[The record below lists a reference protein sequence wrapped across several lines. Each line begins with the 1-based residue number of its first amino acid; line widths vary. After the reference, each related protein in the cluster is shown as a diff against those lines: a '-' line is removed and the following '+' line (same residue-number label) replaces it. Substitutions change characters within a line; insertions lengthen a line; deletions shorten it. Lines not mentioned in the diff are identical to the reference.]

1 MSAGPAAVSR
11 LPREMTEVNDPPVP
25 RLPISSGVTYPD
37 IKDAKVTLIDR
48 KWAGDARTDR
58 KSGSAEWRRSAD
70 LVVVGSGAA
79 GIAVALTAAARGL
92 RVLVVTKD
100 LVGGATPLAQG
111 GLAAALGAGDTPA
124 AHARDTVVAGAGLC
138 APDVVTALAQSAPG
152 AIGWLAGLGARLETS
167 DLRLEGGHS
176 ARRIV
181 HCGDDATG
189 AEVHRALLAA
199 LLASGIEIL
208 DRTVALDLLL
218 REPVALAGPGP
229 GPEHAGGVAGQRA
242 VAGLAAAFIRANGR
256 LVPGAVAARAVVIA
270 AGGLGQAFGTTSNP
284 AGATGDGIALAARA
298 GAVIRDLEFV
308 QFHPT
313 VLWLPGASGQCPL
326 VTEALRGAGA
336 VLRELDGTPLMA
348 GHDPRGDLAPRDV
361 VAARMAEVIAA
372 GGAGHV
378 WLDATALGRDLL
390 ENGFP
395 TVTAACRKHGID
407 PVTDLIPVAPGAHYS
422 CGGIRADLDG
432 RTSVPGLYAAGEAA
446 STGVQGANRLA
457 SNSVTEAVI
466 AGRRTGTAIA
476 AALAGGAALA
486 DSARPAETGGGPAR
500 TGTGPVLVTATTSPG
515 EASGRDRGSTE
526 ENGPST
532 AAERHFC
539 PDLPPVL
546 DGDSD
551 DRGSSAAN
559 SAADDPRSRPGL
571 AGRGEL
577 AQAMARYAGVM
588 RDADGLR
595 ELLRIIAEAGSFA
608 DSTTC
613 GCGAKPTASGA
624 PPRSSAGEPTGQA
637 CSDDLGQAGG
647 LAGNGWGAR
656 PTASGALAWS
666 SAGEPTGRAG
676 DDVLGRTG
684 ESAGRG
690 GRFSGG
696 REVERGTVRD
706 CLDLDLDGVEAA
718 NLRTVSLLI
727 AAGALRRAESRGC
740 HRRRDAGGASAT
752 PWHTLA
758 RWDGR
763 ELVLTE
769 EAL

>member
-1 MSAGPAAVSR
+1 MSAGPAAALAAAARNDEDKRFTR
-11 LPREMTEVNDPPVP
+11 LASP
-25 RLPISSGVTYPD
+25 RLSISSGVSHPD
-37 IKDAKVTLIDR
+37 ITDAKVALTDR
-48 KWAGDARTDR
+48 KRAGDARTDS
-58 KSGSAEWRRSAD
+58 KPGSAQWQRSAD
-70 LVVVGSGAA
+70 VVVVGSGAA
-79 GIAVALTAAARGL
+79 GISVALTAAALGL

-124 AHARDTVVAGAGLC
+124 AHVRDTLVAGAGLC
-138 APDVVTALAQSAPG
+138 APDVVAALARSAPA

-181 HCGDDATG
+181 HSGNDATG

-199 LLASGIEIL
+199 LAASEVEIL
-208 DRTVALDLLL
+208 DRTVALDLRLS
-218 REPVALAGPGP
+218 EPEARLARSPAAGRTAADEPEPPVRAGVTGRAGTGDGAGDGAGTGAGARVTSGTAAANAGPANALQPVPALPALPAGPNRAAGRGARPADSGAERAGGGP
-229 GPEHAGGVAGQRA
+229 GRRA
-242 VAGLAAAFIRANGR
+242 VTGLIAGTIGADGR
-256 LVPGAVAARAVVIA
+256 LVPGVIAARAVVIA

-284 AGATGDGIALAARA
+284 AGATGDGIAIAARA

-326 VTEALRGAGA
+326 ITEALRGAGA
-336 VLRELDGTPLMA
+336 VLRDAGGAPLMA

-361 VAARMAEVIAA
+361 VAARMAEVIASA
-372 GGAGHV
+372 EAGHV
-378 WLDATALGRDLL
+378 WLDATALGRDRL

-395 TVTAACRKHGID
+395 TVTAACRKHGTD

-466 AGRRTGTAIA
+466 VGRRTGTAIA
-476 AALAGGAALA
+476 AALSGEPGRPGSGAGAANE
-486 DSARPAETGGGPAR
+486 RPYYSQAYSEAVSTFPGG
-500 TGTGPVLVTATTSPG
+500 
-515 EASGRDRGSTE
+515 SG
-526 ENGPST
+526 
-532 AAERHFC
+532 
-539 PDLPPVL
+539 
-546 DGDSD
+546 
-551 DRGSSAAN
+551 
-559 SAADDPRSRPGL
+559 
-571 AGRGEL
+571 L
-577 AQAMARYAGVM
+577 AQAMSRHAGVL

-595 ELLRIIAEAGSFA
+595 ELLRIIAEAG
-608 DSTTC
+608 
-613 GCGAKPTASGA
+613 GP
-624 PPRSSAGEPTGQA
+624 AGP
-637 CSDDLGQAGG
+637 
-647 LAGNGWGAR
+647 
-656 PTASGALAWS
+656 
-666 SAGEPTGRAG
+666 
-676 DDVLGRTG
+676 
-684 ESAGRG
+684 G
-690 GRFSGG
+690 GRSGG
-696 REVERGTVRD
+696 EREAEHGTVRD
-706 CLDLDLDGVEAA
+706 GLDLDRVEAA

-740 HRRRDAGGASAT
+740 HRRRDAGGASPA

-758 RWDGR
+758 RWDGQ